1 MDKDAASKTASQAA
15 VLAMQAADKAAQL
28 DEQYKIQE
36 KASGLAAY
44 SLQRANS
51 LANKAAAKAGE
62 INEQYKLRDK
72 ASDALNQAGAAASRA
87 AAQVAGKLDQAKAS
101 NAQPV
106 DDMQNRRAIEETPAI
121 ESKDVDCQC
130 AA

>member
-1 MDKDAASKTASQAA
+1 MGDRQYNIQERAKDAASKTASQAA

-44 SLQRANS
+44 SLQRAQS
-51 LANKAAAKAGE
+51 LANKAATKAGE

-87 AAQVAGKLDQAKAS
+87 AAQVAGKLD
-101 NAQPV
+101 
-106 DDMQNRRAIEETPAI
+106 
-121 ESKDVDCQC
+121 
-130 AA
+130 